1 MLRKRIFIGGIVQA
15 VGFRPFV
22 YNLALKNGLCGFVL
36 NSGRGVIIEAQGPA
50 AAVQK
55 FIAQILQNP
64 PALSRIES
72 VKTQN
77 IALKRENSFIIK
89 TSRRAGAAQT
99 AVPPD
104 IAICKDCQKDIADK
118 NNRRY
123 RYPFTN
129 CTNCGPR
136 FTIIKDLP
144 YDRAQSTMKPFKM
157 CPACRAEFENPQDRR
172 FHAQPSCCAACGPR
186 VWFVCGGKNIGGIE
200 EAAAKIKQGKIIAI
214 KSLGGFHLACDA
226 LNKAAVA
233 RLRARKNRPHKPLAL
248 MFGDIREI
256 KKYCRVNAEEE
267 RLLKSAAAPAV
278 MLKKRRDIALISDGL
293 YTFGVMLP
301 YTPMHKVLF
310 DILGR
315 GGALRGGHGPLVMT
329 SGNISGRPICIDN
342 QEALDDLGG
351 IADGFLLHNRKIHNR
366 IDDSVLFELG
376 GKTHFLRRARGY
388 APAHIKLSSPL
399 KKPALALGANLAS
412 SFCLGKGDK
421 LFPSQYI
428 GDLDNAGNILYFK
441 ETVKKM
447 QRLLNIRPQI
457 YLRDAHPGYYAAAY
471 KPHAQKVLHHLAHA
485 LAVAAEH
492 DLRRG
497 FLCFAFD
504 GAGLGADNTIWGAEF
519 LEIGRGKWRRAGC
532 LKPVRI
538 FGGESATKDI
548 WKCGLSYLLA
558 AGFNDAQIKN
568 ILRPA
573 DTAAALCAARGNINC
588 YTYSGAGRL
597 FDAAAAILGLCAQT
611 TYQAQGAMLLE
622 SAAARGASKACY
634 EFALEEKGG
643 LISVDTAPLIRGLAA
658 DRRRPAE
665 AAAKFHNTLAR
676 IILAVAL
683 KLRARE
689 VALCGG
695 VFQNKILL
703 ARAQA
708 LLAAAGIKVYTN
720 NILPAGD
727 GAIAAGQLYA
737 KYAGFV

>member
-22 YNLALKNGLCGFVL
+22 YKLARGLGL
-36 NSGRGVIIEAQGPA
+36 RGWAANTPRGVVIEAQGAPAKIKIFLEALKIKAPA
-50 AAVQK
+50 A
-55 FIAQILQNP
+55 
-64 PALSRIES
+64 SRIDEITTAD
-72 VKTQN
+72 VP
-77 IALKRENSFIIK
+77 LKKENKFVIRDSIK
-89 TSRRAGAAQT
+89 GAAAT
-99 AVPPD
+99 SVPPD

-118 NNRRY
+118 KNRRF

-136 FTIIKDLP
+136 FTIIKNLP
-144 YDRAQSTMKPFKM
+144 YDRAQSTMRPFKI
-157 CPACRAEFENPQDRR
+157 CPACRAEFGDPRDRR
-172 FHAQPSCCAACGPR
+172 FHAQPNCCPVCGPR
-186 VWFVCGGKNIGGIE
+186 VSFIYKGKAAGGLE
-200 EAAAKIKQGKIIAI
+200 EAALQIKRGRIIAI

-226 LNKAAVA
+226 LNKAVVA

-248 MFGDIREI
+248 MFGNIKEI
-256 KKYCRVNAEEE
+256 KKYCYANAEEE

-278 MLKKRRDIALISDGL
+278 MLKKRRDIALISEGL

-301 YTPMHKVLF
+301 YTPLHKILF
-310 DILGR
+310 DILGP
-315 GGALRGGHGPLVMT
+315 APLVMT
-329 SGNISGRPICIDN
+329 SGNISGQPICIDN
-342 QEALDDLGG
+342 NEALDDLGD
-351 IADGFLLHNRKIHNR
+351 IADGFLLHDRKIHNR
-366 IDDSVLFELG
+366 MDDSVLFELG
-376 GKTHFLRRARGY
+376 GRIHFLRRARGY
-388 APAHIKLSSPL
+388 APGHITLPSRL
-399 KKPALALGANLAS
+399 KKPMLALGANLAS
-412 SFCLGKGDK
+412 SFCLGKDDK
-421 LFPSQYI
+421 LFLSQYI

-441 ETVKKM
+441 ETIKKM
-447 QRLLNIRPQI
+447 QSLLNVRPQI
-457 YLRDAHPGYYAAAY
+457 FLRDAHPAYYAAAY
-471 KPHAQKVLHHLAHA
+471 NPRALKVRHHLAHA

-519 LEIGRGKWRRAGC
+519 LEISRGEWRRAGC
-532 LKPVRI
+532 LKPVKI

-558 AGFNDAQIKN
+558 AGFKDAQIKN
-568 ILRPA
+568 ILRVDDA
-573 DTAAALCAARGNINC
+573 AAALGASRAGLNC

-597 FDAAAAILGLCAQT
+597 FDAAAAILGLCAQA

-622 SAAARGASKACY
+622 SAAAR
-634 EFALEEKGG
+634 ALTKTYYSFVVEEKGG
-643 LISVDTAPLIRGLAA
+643 LIFVDTAPLIRGLVA

-676 IILAVAL
+676 IILTAAL

-708 LLAAAGIKVYTN
+708 LLAAAGIKVYAN
-720 NILPAGD
+720 NILPVGD